1 MRVRQAAVFVTPF
14 VFLLAALA
22 ADAPKPPAPAAPA
35 PAATAPA
42 AADPSKAEGR
52 FKNIQAFKGYP
63 ADSVVPAMQ
72 FMSASLGVDCGY
84 CHVDHEPEKDDKK
97 EKGVARKM
105 IAMTLAINHDN
116 FDGHLEVT
124 CMSCHRGATN
134 PVAVPVIAA
143 GEHKEEPAAAKP
155 AELPTASAVLDKY
168 LQAIGGADALAKITT
183 RVQKGKIIGFGN
195 DPLPVDV
202 TTKAPD
208 KRKTT
213 VQNPNGENITAYDG
227 QKGWMFNTGR
237 PARDMTPVESQSAR
251 LDAMVIFPSDF
262 KSLFTDLKV
271 VGFDT
276 IDGKQAVKVRAR
288 SEGKPPVVLWFDEQ
302 SGLIV
307 RLMRYAETPIGR
319 NPTEI
324 DYGDYRV
331 ASGVK
336 IPFRWTVARPSGS
349 FTIQL
354 DESTENAPVD
364 DKVFE
369 KPAPAPP
376 A

>member
-1 MRVRQAAVFVTPF
+1 MRLRQAAGFVTPVLF
-14 VFLLAALA
+14 VLAALA
-22 ADAPKPPAPAAPA
+22 ADAPKSPTPAAPA
-35 PAATAPA
+35 PAAAAPA

-63 ADSVVPAMQ
+63 ADSVLPAMQ

-143 GEHKEEPAAAKP
+143 GEPKEEPTAAKP
-155 AELPTASAVLDKY
+155 AELPAASAVLDKY
-168 LQAIGGADALAKITT
+168 LQAVGGAEALAKITT
-183 RVQKGKIIGFGN
+183 RVQKGKIIGFGA

-202 TTKAPD
+202 MTKAPD
-208 KRKTT
+208 KRKTI
-213 VQNPNGENITAYDG
+213 VQNPKGENITAYDG
-227 QKGWMFNTGR
+227 KAGWMFNTGR
-237 PARDMTPVESQSAR
+237 PARDMSPAESEAAR

-262 KSLFTDLKV
+262 KSLFADLKV

-276 IDGKQAVKVRAR
+276 IDGKQAVKVRAK
-288 SEGKPPVVLWFDEQ
+288 SEGKPPAVLWFDEQ

-354 DESTENAPVD
+354 DESKENAPVD

-369 KPAPAPP
+369 KPAPPPP